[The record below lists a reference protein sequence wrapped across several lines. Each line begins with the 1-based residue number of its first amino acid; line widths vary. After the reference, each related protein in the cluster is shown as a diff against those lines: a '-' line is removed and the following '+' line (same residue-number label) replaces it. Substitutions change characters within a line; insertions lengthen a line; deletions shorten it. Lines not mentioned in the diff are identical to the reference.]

1 LRSAPPSSPEVP
13 SPPREMG
20 MGPAFRLL
28 IIAIFLFGGA
38 WPITKAAM
46 ADATPLWFGTSRAG
60 LAALVAALLLAALG
74 RLRLP
79 RPEDRRA
86 VFYLG
91 IFQLGAFFVLTHLA
105 VALVP
110 AGRTAVL
117 SNVVA
122 YWLIPLSVVFLGE
135 RVSATRWIAAGI
147 SLAGAAV
154 LIGPW
159 AVDWS
164 DRDVLFGH
172 LMLML
177 AGLSWSVAIIGS
189 RKWAPRSTM
198 LDLLPWSFG
207 LGTLVLMPLA
217 ILLEPDGG
225 IGRDAWPHA
234 LYIGLVAAPI
244 GTWCVIEAT
253 SRLPGAV
260 ASVWFL
266 MVPAVGVV
274 VSTLW
279 LGEPI
284 GWDVILGGALIILS
298 VILAARG

>member
-1 LRSAPPSSPEVP
+1 MAS
-13 SPPREMG
+13 
-20 MGPAFRLL
+20 AFRLL
-28 IIAIFLFGGA
+28 VIAIVLFGGA

-46 ADATPLWFGTSRAG
+46 ADSTPLWFGTSRVG
-60 LAALVAALLLAALG
+60 LAAMVAALLLAVLG

-91 IFQLGAFFVLTHLA
+91 LFQLGGFFVLTHLA

-110 AGRTAVL
+110 AGRTAIL

-122 YWLIPLSVVFLGE
+122 YWLIPLSVLVLGE
-135 RVSATRWIAAGI
+135 QVSAQRWIAAAI
-147 SLAGAAV
+147 SLVGAAV

-164 DRDVLFGH
+164 DRWVVIGH
-172 LMLML
+172 LMLMA
-177 AGLSWSVAIIGS
+177 AGLSWTIAIIGS
-189 RKWAPRSTM
+189 RKWPPRSSM
-198 LDLLPWSFG
+198 LDLLPWCFA
-207 LGTLVLMPLA
+207 LGTLVLLPLA
-217 ILLEPDGG
+217 LIFEPEGG

-234 LYIGLVAAPI
+234 LFIGLLAAPI

-266 MVPAVGVV
+266 LVPVVGVV
-274 VSTLW
+274 VSALW
-279 LGEPI
+279 LGEAI
-284 GWDVILGGALIILS
+284 GWDVYLGGALIAVS
-298 VILAARG
+298 VWLAARS